1 MQVTPGQL
9 YELNE
14 YLVTD
19 DSVSAVT
26 RESYVTLDGNDIYIL
41 EWIKQYAIKQVLAM
55 LGLVGLSKSCM
66 RVDIDE
72 ENNTITISAID
83 PVNQIHGFYF
93 VDFVRIW

>member
-1 MQVTPGQL
+1 MQVTPGKL

-19 DSVSAVT
+19 DSIAAGTRTTYVSI
-26 RESYVTLDGNDIYIL
+26 EGNYNYIL
-41 EWIKQYAIKQVLAM
+41 EWIKQYAIKQVLSM
-55 LGLVGLSKSCM
+55 LGLVGLRNSCM

-72 ENNTITISAID
+72 ENNTITVSATD
-83 PVNQIHGFYF
+83 PVNKIHGFYF